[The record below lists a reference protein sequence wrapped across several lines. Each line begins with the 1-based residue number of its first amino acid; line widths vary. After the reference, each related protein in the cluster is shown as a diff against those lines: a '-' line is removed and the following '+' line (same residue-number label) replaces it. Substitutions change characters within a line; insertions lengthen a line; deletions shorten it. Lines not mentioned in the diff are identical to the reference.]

1 MTDHT
6 HLAMSAFLSS
16 ADVNDVTPRHDVTPL
31 DDVIRHDPGNPRFL
45 KFCFVCEEE
54 SKTGQVWI
62 QAQLNFRGPW
72 ENISAFLYVL
82 NIIAALLNP
91 FGFIE
96 FSCAQLQK
104 NIFDIFDLQS

>member
-31 DDVIRHDPGNPRFL
+31 DDVTRHDPGNSHFL

-54 SKTGQVWI
+54 SKPGQVRMSANLSSFRYYM
-62 QAQLNFRGPW
+62 QFQLYNM
-72 ENISAFLYVL
+72 
-82 NIIAALLNP
+82 
-91 FGFIE
+91 
-96 FSCAQLQK
+96 
-104 NIFDIFDLQS
+104 